1 MSIFLD
7 ANILFSGSNPK
18 SNLHR
23 FLTWIQDHETLVT
36 SAYAVSEAERNIL
49 VKRSAWHKP
58 YIELM
63 QNIDII
69 PEAPLQID
77 AGLPDKD
84 KPILGAAIAGKC
96 TYLLTGDK
104 RDFGHL
110 FDQNVEGVTVINVL
124 ELTKIMLAKH
134 TS

>member
-1 MSIFLD
+1 MSVFLD

-18 SNLHR
+18 SNLYR
-23 FLTWIQDHETLVT
+23 FLTWLQAHEALVT
-36 SAYAVSEAERNIL
+36 SAYAASEAERNIL
-49 VKRSAWHKP
+49 VKRPDWHAT
-58 YIELM
+58 YIDM
-63 QNIDII
+63 MKNIAIT

-84 KPILGAAIAGKC
+84 KPILGAAIAAKSV
-96 TYLLTGDK
+96 YLLTGDK

-110 FDQNVEGVTVINVL
+110 YGQTIEDVTIIDVL
-124 ELTKIMLAKH
+124 EFTKIMLKKH